1 INGDQRRGAL
11 YDTGE
16 HMCLFLLNRLKRYR
30 QFAPVGAENQIRD
43 GKKRMA
49 AHLITIYLR
58 RLLNDAEQV
67 QSF

>member
-1 INGDQRRGAL
+1 
-11 YDTGE
+11 
-16 HMCLFLLNRLKRYR
+16 MCLFLLNRLKRYR
-30 QFAPVGAENQIRD
+30 QFSPVGAENQIRD
-43 GKKRMA
+43 GKKGMA

>member
-1 INGDQRRGAL
+1 
-11 YDTGE
+11 
-16 HMCLFLLNRLKRYR
+16 MCLFLLNRLKRFR
-30 QFAPVGAENQIRD
+30 QFAPVGAENQIRS
-43 GKKRMA
+43 GKNRLP